1 MPTEDAPDDLMPHPS
16 FVTVDGLEGRLA
28 RVELPDGTTEDWPL
42 ASLPPGVKEGDVIRL
57 TVNGGDLEAEIDHA
71 QTRDRL
77 TAAQAGPDALNA
89 GAPTGDVEL

>member
-1 MPTEDAPDDLMPHPS
+1 MPTDNTLDDLMPHPS

-71 QTRDRL
+71 QTRDCL
-77 TAAQAGPDALNA
+77 TAAQAGTDALNA